1 MKKGL
6 YRPGGLPLSHSLRA
20 VFHSQV
26 DPLPEATQT
35 LLVIAAAEEGLDEV
49 LATAERFGKGVD
61 DLLPAEKAGLITL
74 DGQRI
79 AFRHPL
85 IREAVYQRA
94 PMSLRLAVHAALAET
109 LTGDHRADRRAWHLA
124 AAATGPDEHVAAE
137 LERTGARAARRRGHA
152 VAAGAYERAAA
163 LTEAGPGTRARRLTL
178 GAEAATEA
186 GDLDWAAKLA
196 AEAESQAVSQTA
208 GQAGADP
215 LLRSRIAHVQ
225 ATALLWRGEYG
236 QAHRLMLRA
245 ADLDPA
251 LLVRACQTAW
261 YVGEPELAEIAER
274 LVAAPPDGPM
284 AALARLEAVA
294 LAQLTG
300 VGRAGHPVPLAQAL
314 AQPFEET
321 LDGTLEQ
328 ALGQAIAR
336 AEENLAGQPPGLAAM
351 TCGAPLIVGADDAA
365 LRLARGLVT
374 RCHAEGSLGVL
385 PMVLFFL
392 AQAELFRNGHPDD
405 VADTA
410 STALR
415 VAQDTGQHQW
425 AVAHKGLLA
434 YLAAMAGDEE
444 RCRTLTAETLAGP
457 AVPMP
462 GAHWA
467 DWARALFDLGHG
479 RIEAAL
485 TRLEALTNGPGWYHV
500 SAMRCVPDLVEA
512 AVRRG
517 EPGRAEHAV
526 ARYSRLGQRH
536 LTERCRALLAEDAAA
551 ERHYLAALAVQAP
564 PFERARTSLLYGEWL
579 RRARRR
585 SAAIPQLR
593 DARDTFER
601 LGARPWADRAGNEL
615 RAAGARSADTPST
628 DVTGPSGQA
637 GLTSQERQIVR
648 LAARGLSNKDIAAQ
662 LFLSPRTVGYHLYKA
677 YPKLGVAS
685 RAELVALD

>member
-1 MKKGL
+1 M
-6 YRPGGLPLSHSLRA
+6 
-20 VFHSQV
+20 
-26 DPLPEATQT
+26 
-35 LLVIAAAEEGLDEV
+35 
-49 LATAERFGKGVD
+49 D

-79 AFRHPL
+79 TFRHPL

-124 AAATGPDEHVAAE
+124 AAATGPDEHVAAQ

-163 LTEAGPGTRARRLTL
+163 LTEAGPGARARRLTL

-196 AEAESQAVSQTA
+196 AEAESQAVSQTE

-215 LLRSRIAHVQ
+215 LLRSRIA
-225 ATALLWRGEYG
+225 
-236 QAHRLMLRA
+236 
-245 ADLDPA
+245 
-251 LLVRACQTAW
+251 
-261 YVGEPELAEIAER
+261 
-274 LVAAPPDGPM
+274 
-284 AALARLEAVA
+284 
-294 LAQLTG
+294 
-300 VGRAGHPVPLAQAL
+300 
-314 AQPFEET
+314 
-321 LDGTLEQ
+321 
-328 ALGQAIAR
+328 
-336 AEENLAGQPPGLAAM
+336 
-351 TCGAPLIVGADDAA
+351 
-365 LRLARGLVT
+365 
-374 RCHAEGSLGVL
+374 
-385 PMVLFFL
+385 
-392 AQAELFRNGHPDD
+392 
-405 VADTA
+405 
-410 STALR
+410 
-415 VAQDTGQHQW
+415 
-425 AVAHKGLLA
+425 
-434 YLAAMAGDEE
+434 
-444 RCRTLTAETLAGP
+444 
-457 AVPMP
+457 
-462 GAHWA
+462 
-467 DWARALFDLGHG
+467 HG

-517 EPGRAEHAV
+517 GPGRAEHAV

-551 ERHYLAALAVQAP
+551 EPHYLAALAVQAP

-628 DVTGPSGQA
+628 DVPGPSGQA
-637 GLTSQERQIVR
+637 GLTPQERQIVR